1 MKIYRVKVEDSEY
14 WCGEKGKE
22 FFLRVFKEHCTIEE
36 IELDS
41 DSDSSTIVDDER
53 SL

>member
-1 MKIYRVKVEDSEY
+1 MKIYKVTVEDSEY
-14 WCGEKGKE
+14 WVGEDEKE
-22 FFLRVFKEHCTIEE
+22 YLVFVFGDRAIVEE

-41 DSDSSTIVDDER
+41 NSNSSTIVDDER